1 MDTKTKK
8 TKKTPKQAIARINSL
23 LKGIDNSVI
32 AINKQKAV
40 LTDAVKEMKGLMG
53 GLSNVQ
59 TAKVEKSAPAPKP
72 ESKSKPATKKPA
84 AKKPAAKKPAAKKP
98 AAKAAKAAKKPA
110 PEAKKSAPAKPAK
123 AASSSEKKT
132 VEGRPLLKDAVKQIL
147 ADKNQMS
154 AADIWKKAT
163 SKWGYWSRQSLYNVL
178 KDEKSFS
185 RHEDQFSLFNNKV
198 DDAEAESFISQVES
212 SQAVSSVQ

>member
-72 ESKSKPATKKPA
+72 ESKSKPAT
-84 AKKPAAKKPAAKKP
+84 KKPAAKKP